1 MSRRSRGD
9 AAIRQR
15 KSDGR
20 WYWRYTIGRDP
31 ATGKAI
37 VKTLYGS
44 TKTEVEIKKRKFLV
58 ELETTG
64 KVAGTSRMT
73 VEEWISEWLE
83 TYCVNIAP
91 STRKKYESDSRN
103 RIVPYIGA
111 ARLSELKQADIQK
124 YINTISQELK
134 PRSVRNIYGTLHE
147 SLDKAKELDL
157 IKTNPARN
165 IELPRVI
172 KEPITPLPESAVK
185 SLVSALDGDFYRDPI
200 LFALYTGAREM
211 EILGLTWACV
221 NFSTATITVK
231 QQLKREH
238 GEVSLVPAKGG
249 KTRTVPLV
257 PQAVELLREQKAKQ
271 NQWKADSYGVFHNP
285 LDLVFTNEIGGAL
298 VALSVRKHFK
308 QAAAEIGCPDLRF
321 HDLRHSYAV
330 YQIRAGVDFKTISE
344 NMGHY
349 STAFTMDTY
358 AFVTREMEKESAR
371 KLGGFF
377 DNLTS

>member
-1 MSRRSRGD
+1 MSRRSKGD
-9 AAIRQR
+9 AAIKQR

-20 WYWRYTIGRDP
+20 WYWRYPLGRDP
-31 ATGKAI
+31 ATGKPKY
-37 VKTLYGS
+37 KTLYGS
-44 TKTEVEIKKRKFLV
+44 TKTEVELKKRKFLV
-58 ELETTG
+58 ELETHG
-64 KVAGTSRMT
+64 RVSVSSRMT
-73 VEEWISEWLE
+73 VESWLSEWLK
-83 TYCVNIAP
+83 TYCLNIAP
-91 STRKKYESDSRN
+91 STRRKYESDIRN
-103 RIVPYIGA
+103 RVLPYIGA
-111 ARLSELKQADIQK
+111 ARLSELKQEDIQK
-124 YINTISQELK
+124 YINTLSQELK
-134 PRSVRNIYGTLHE
+134 PRSVRNIHGTLHE
-147 SLDKAKELDL
+147 ALDKAKELDL
-157 IKTNPARN
+157 IRTNPARN

-172 KEPITPLPESAVK
+172 KEPITPLPENAVK
-185 SLVSALDGDFYRDPI
+185 SLLSALDGDFYREPI
-200 LFALYTGAREM
+200 LFALFTGAREM

-221 NFSTATITVK
+221 NFSTETITVK

-238 GEVSLVPAKGG
+238 GEISLVPAKGG

-257 PQAVELLREQKAKQ
+257 PQAVELLREQKARQ
-271 NQWKADSYGVFHNP
+271 DEWKANSYGVFNNP

-308 QAAAEIGCPDLRF
+308 KAAAEIGYPDLRL

-358 AFVTREMEKESAR
+358 AFVTREMERESAK

-377 DNLTS
+377 DDLTS